1 MSLLGRSL
9 RAAVCT
15 FMVLCGSVAAVTTAE
30 AGPSCHPEGRALR
43 YVVAFDRGTSEAEA
57 RAAVTGGCGS
67 TTVYYP
73 QIAVAVATS
82 ADQAFAEL
90 VRPAA
95 AFSAQAERLAVQRA
109 NGTPSIKTPSTK
121 TPSAKTPAAKTAPA
135 RAALEP
141 TDPAKVPSADRTD
154 EQWDMRAIGADKARM
169 IEPGSPDVVVGVLD
183 SGIDATHPDLA
194 AALDPGKSA
203 GCLTGAPDRNW
214 AATTSVH
221 GTHVAGIIAAADD
234 GKGVTGVAPGV
245 RVASVKVIDDR
256 GYADPEAA
264 VCGLMWAVSQ
274 GMTVTNSSY
283 FVDPWSLSCAHD
295 DERGV
300 VNEVMARAVEYST
313 SAGTLNVAAATNEA
327 VGLVPSP
334 RSGARTQAEGCQA
347 LPAGLRDVVAV
358 SSVSEERV
366 KAGYSSYGLGVIDV
380 AAPGGETGQ
389 CVLSTVP
396 GGYAPLCGTSMAA
409 PHVAGV
415 AALLASKHPGYS
427 ARQLRGALDA
437 QATPIAC
444 PADYDLTGD
453 GVQDAYCTGYAGF
466 NGFYGHGM
474 VDALAAVAPRR
485 TGSNPAR

>member
-1 MSLLGRSL
+1 MSLSGRSL
-9 RAAVCT
+9 RAAVCA
-15 FMVLCGSVAAVTTAE
+15 FLVLCGSVAAVSTAG
-30 AGPSCHPEGRALR
+30 ADQSCHPEGRTLR

-67 TTVYYP
+67 TTIYYP

-82 ADQAFAEL
+82 ADRDFAEL

-109 NGTPSIKTPSTK
+109 NGTPS
-121 TPSAKTPAAKTAPA
+121 AKAAPA
-135 RAALEP
+135 RAELEP
-141 TDPAKVPSADRTD
+141 TDPAKVPSADRTG
-154 EQWDMRAIGADKARM
+154 EQWDMRAIGADKAHA

-183 SGIDATHPDLA
+183 SGVDATHPDLA

-245 RVASVKVIDDR
+245 RIASVKVIDDR

-274 GMTVTNSSY
+274 GMAVTNSSY
-283 FVDPWSLSCAHD
+283 YVEPWSLSCSHA

-300 VNEVMARAVEYST
+300 VNEVMARAAEYAT

-334 RSGARTQAEGCQA
+334 PSGARPQATGCQA

-358 SSVSEERV
+358 SSVSAERI

-380 AAPGGETGQ
+380 TAPGGETGE

-415 AALLASKHPGYS
+415 AALLASKHPGHG
-427 ARQLRGALDA
+427 ARQLRRSLDA
-437 QATPIAC
+437 QAAPIAC

-453 GVQDAYCTGYAGF
+453 GSQDAYCTGYAGF

-485 TGSNPAR
+485 MGSNPAR